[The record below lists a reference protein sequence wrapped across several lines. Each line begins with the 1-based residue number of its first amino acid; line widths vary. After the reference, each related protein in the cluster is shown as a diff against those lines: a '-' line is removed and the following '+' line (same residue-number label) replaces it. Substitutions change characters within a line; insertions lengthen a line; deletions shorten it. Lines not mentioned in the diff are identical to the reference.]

1 MAKVK
6 QAFPERRFVPWA
18 GRDVDPGE
26 VLDVADDELASWM
39 EGGWEPGDPKT
50 RKAGEQLLA
59 DNVITVLAGG
69 KATPAANVKE
79 S

>member
-6 QAFPERRFVPWA
+6 QPFPDARFVPWA
-18 GRDVDPGE
+18 GRNVDPGE
-26 VLDVADDELASWM
+26 VLDVADDELPSYL

-50 RKAGEQLLA
+50 RKAGEQLLTDKA
-59 DNVITVLAGG
+59 ITVLAGG
-69 KATPAANVKE
+69 KPDVKE